1 MHLKSLDKHLQND
14 EISGILVFQVQHRGI
29 HEPIHPG
36 TIQWSRQSLWM
47 LRCCELQYVLGT
59 PLAAN
64 QQLTISTER
73 NATSLHCIENQC
85 VSNERFTKVGTLLLW
100 CGPAYRWATFLSPR
114 PATTTTNSEFGSALS
129 VPNTHAV
136 KILYTNM
143 ILMLSKKNKNQQ
155 GQHCHKTA
163 TPTTPTVYFVIFVK
177 CRVPWTAQC
186 GADEKFT
193 HILTTLGHCCL
204 KESRRAAFWG
214 SNPKMQRSSDS
225 FALFICEVLFA
236 QRIQMWS
243 FEHPFRN
250 LSCDQVNWSASSK
263 RARCFDL
270 WER

>member
-1 MHLKSLDKHLQND
+1 MPLVYIALKINAQAMKDSQKLTHCCCDVVQPIVGPLFWAQGPQQQPPIPN
-14 EISGILVFQVQHRGI
+14 SVRPSPSRILMD
-29 HEPIHPG
+29 
-36 TIQWSRQSLWM
+36 SS
-47 LRCCELQYVLGT
+47 
-59 PLAAN
+59 
-64 QQLTISTER
+64 
-73 NATSLHCIENQC
+73 
-85 VSNERFTKVGTLLLW
+85 
-100 CGPAYRWATFLSPR
+100 
-114 PATTTTNSEFGSALS
+114 
-129 VPNTHAV
+129 
-136 KILYTNM
+136 ILYTDM
-143 ILMLSKKNKNQQ
+143 ILMLSKKKRKPTRTTLAAKL
-155 GQHCHKTA
+155 QHQHHQLCD
-163 TPTTPTVYFVIFVK
+163 FVIFVK